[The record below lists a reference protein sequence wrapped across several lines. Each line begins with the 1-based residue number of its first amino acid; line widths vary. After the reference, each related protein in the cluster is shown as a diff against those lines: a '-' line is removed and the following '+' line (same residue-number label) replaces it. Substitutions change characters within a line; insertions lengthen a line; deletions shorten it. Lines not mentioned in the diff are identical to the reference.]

1 MVPEWFLFIPALAV
15 WFLSLCLSLPS
26 SRLLLAW
33 GDASPVYIGA
43 EGLGSPFRDAVW
55 FADGWIPGSPTVK
68 PFSCPVAAWLS
79 GFILRTAGDPTNAR
93 VCHTL
98 RTPCNSLPICSA
110 LLSLFIDRHFNCGG
124 RKKKMQTHV
133 GWVWC
138 FEQEPDWG
146 ALSFNPDLKWV
157 LGLARCPGRER
168 KEYYVLFWL
177 SRNEER
183 ENSEHIFQMSK
194 RQEQRNL
201 RQGIWG

>member
-1 MVPEWFLFIPALAV
+1 MISVYSSTSCLVPES
-15 WFLSLCLSLPS
+15 LSVSSVLQAPSCLRWCFTCLY
-26 SRLLLAW
+26 W
-33 GDASPVYIGA
+33 GRRAGVT
-43 EGLGSPFRDAVW
+43 FQDAVW